1 MPSEGSEVWLQLSD
15 RHCSLHTWNS
25 LACSGQLPPLLFPL
39 GQLWQFPECSFLSS
53 LKTAAHPI
61 LFLMSAVNLQNMLCF
76 IY

>member
-1 MPSEGSEVWLQLSD
+1 MAAAVRQTLFPAHLEQPGMFW
-15 RHCSLHTWNS
+15 T
-25 LACSGQLPPLLFPL
+25 APPLLFPL